1 MAATDSIRRQVDET
15 ADRCAPHVHEPGE
28 RPDGDEEFAVPWGRA
43 SASSRAAHGS
53 ARRRGHGCGRRRI
66 VPGSGHTS
74 GPRWVV

>member
-15 ADRCAPHVHEPGE
+15 ADQCASHVYEPGE
-28 RPDGDEEFAVPWGRA
+28 RPDGEREFVMPWGESLGLLA
-43 SASSRAAHGS
+43 GG